1 MKYCERIKMLR
12 KNQGL
17 NQAALGKIL
26 NLGQRTIS
34 QYETNG
40 RGLPTSVIIK
50 YAQYFNVTAD
60 YILGLSDNPQKGWLE
75 DKK

>member
-26 NLGQRTIS
+26 NLGQRKTS
-34 QYETNG
+34 QYKTNR
-40 RGLPTSVIIK
+40 RGLPTSVIKK
-50 YAQYFNVTAD
+50 YAQYFKGTA
-60 YILGLSDNPQKGWLE
+60 Q
-75 DKK
+75 